1 MATKSKLERAVE
13 RQAATLNDAQ
23 KELIL
28 SQFAIYKR
36 SKARIADVENKI
48 AVIDM
53 QKSLVPEKAKMQL
66 AQRASLVSERSLL
79 VEGNNEI
86 AAKLFEQLGGNSEE
100 G

>member
-13 RQAATLNDAQ
+13 KQAATLNEAQ

-28 SQFAIYKR
+28 AQFSIYKR
-36 SKARIADVENKI
+36 GKAKIAEVENKI

-79 VEGNNEI
+79 VEANNEI
-86 AAKLFEQLGGNSEE
+86 AAKLFEQLGNNSKEE
-100 G
+100 